1 MSKIAFC
8 ISNLGITIGKPSS
21 CVFDEVDEGI
31 FEAHDMENNE
41 LKGYKIFD
49 VKELD
54 SKLRFS
60 GFGCSLSTRES
71 ERFSVQKKPFGFFCI
86 QKSKT
91 KCKDFLIF

>member
-1 MSKIAFC
+1 MKQ
-8 ISNLGITIGKPSS
+8 NLEIYYDKEADILEITIGKPSS

-60 GFGCSLSTRES
+60 GFGCSLS
-71 ERFSVQKKPFGFFCI
+71 I

-91 KCKDFLIF
+91 KCKDFLIS